1 MESNLEMPYD
11 TSFAYA
17 YIWSS
22 PEQDLKKALEILKC
36 PLLDHQSAASC
47 PARSD
52 DYHEVKT
59 LLASNPDTPTQV
71 LDHLS
76 EYNSH
81 PQILERLAG
90 NPQTSGATLR
100 RLSQSIANEV
110 RAAVADN
117 TNADDDTIRALAKDE
132 HIDVRFRLA
141 ENPNLSTEIL
151 EQLAHDDNPYV
162 AYRAQMTLTR
172 VTNQNA
178 TVLNVP
184 PRSNQSASDQRK
196 AM

>member
-17 YIWSS
+17 YVWSS
-22 PEQDLKKALEILKC
+22 PEQDLSKALEILQC
-36 PLLDHQSAASC
+36 PLLDHQSTASC
-47 PARSD
+47 PAGSD

-76 EYNSH
+76 EYSSH

-90 NPQTSGATLR
+90 NPQTSGATLK
-100 RLSQSIANEV
+100 RLSQSTANEV

-117 TNADDDTIRALAKDE
+117 TNADEDTIKALARDE

-141 ENPNLSTEIL
+141 ENPNLATEIL
-151 EQLAHDDNPYV
+151 DQLAHDDNPYV
-162 AYRAQMTLTR
+162 AYRAQMTLVR
-172 VTNQNA
+172 VTSQTA
-178 TVLNVP
+178 VLLNVQP
-184 PRSNQSASDQRK
+184 HSNQSRNDRQ